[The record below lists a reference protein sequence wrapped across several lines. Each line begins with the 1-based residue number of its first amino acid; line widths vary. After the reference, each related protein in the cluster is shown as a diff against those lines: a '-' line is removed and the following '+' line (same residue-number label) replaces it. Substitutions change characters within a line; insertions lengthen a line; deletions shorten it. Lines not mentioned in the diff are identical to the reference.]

1 MSESNNAALGR
12 SPSFH
17 RAPTPREPL
26 DPFERVAGALSGLQY
41 GEVRVIV
48 QDGFIV
54 QIERT
59 EKQRLR

>member
-1 MSESNNAALGR
+1 MSESNNAALSK
-12 SPSFH
+12 SPSSH
-17 RAPTPREPL
+17 RGPTPREAL
-26 DPFERVAGALSGLQY
+26 DSFERVAGALSGLQY